1 MKKGC
6 EVGTYLSRNKIKLIF
21 VVRIKMYVY
30 FKINIP

>member
-21 VVRIKMYVY
+21 VVRIKNVCL
-30 FKINIP
+30 F